1 MENPII
7 QTDLGQLLGQINQK
21 LDKLSENVTEVKISQ
36 ARLEGKVDS
45 LEKEFKTE
53 IQSLEKEFKAEIQ
66 SLEKEL
72 KAEVQSLGK
81 DVIELKDSVK
91 GIKSSATNQIWAL
104 IGVVFTAVIGL
115 IGALGKMVFF
125 PNP

>member
-7 QTDLGQLLGQINQK
+7 QTDLGQVLGQINQK

-45 LEKEFKTE
+45 LEKEFKAE
-53 IQSLEKEFKAEIQ
+53 VQSLEKEFKTEIQ

-72 KAEVQSLGK
+72 KAEIQSLGK
-81 DVIELKDSVK
+81 DVTELKDSVK
-91 GIKSSATNQIWAL
+91 AIKSSASSQIWAL